1 MNNRSSRI
9 RLSPTEPT
17 QISPFGSRAAK
28 ENHTQKCRTPTAN
41 AKRGAGAR
49 EARRRGA
56 RRPLQDPDRRRCSTW
71 SESRCRSLRA
81 KEAAEHRRARY
92 SPERA
97 SAAPAAAG
105 AGAGAGE
112 LRHSRRG
119 TQKDGERARAGA
131 GGWRRRRR
139 RGWGAAGGDGDAEPP
154 ELCRV
159 PLLRSEERGCF
170 FA

>member
-1 MNNRSSRI
+1 MAVELAI
-9 RLSPTEPT
+9 
-17 QISPFGSRAAK
+17 G
-28 ENHTQKCRTPTAN
+28 
-41 AKRGAGAR
+41 
-49 EARRRGA
+49 EARTKRSTGKRW
-56 RRPLQDPDRRRCSTW
+56 RCSTW

-105 AGAGAGE
+105 AGAGE

-131 GGWRRRRR
+131 GGWWRRKR

-159 PLLRSEERGCF
+159 LLLRSEVRGCF